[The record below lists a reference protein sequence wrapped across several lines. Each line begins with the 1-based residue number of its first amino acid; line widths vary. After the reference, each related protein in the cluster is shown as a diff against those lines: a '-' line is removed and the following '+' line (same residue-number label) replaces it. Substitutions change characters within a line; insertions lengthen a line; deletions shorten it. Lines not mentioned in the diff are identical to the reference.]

1 MPRSAITILMLLLTL
16 LSPASGF
23 DSYWH
28 SEASRRVGDEFGFSE
43 DARKIMQLGNF
54 SPDFFGPVADFAKIR
69 LPGNAAD
76 SMSQYEQQNAQS
88 RQAAIFLHFDN
99 LSGALDANQKFDFLF
114 QQLLHNTQT
123 ALANFGKLQGV
134 DDRTRKTLIL
144 ITLGASLHAVQDF
157 YSHSDWV
164 HQDFSK
170 FPASTPSATR
180 ASTSA
185 SSKTIAT
192 PSFAAGASVPL
203 AQTSSGLEG
212 LVPSQSAAL
221 QPTPAQGAQSSVR
234 APTWFEY
241 RDKMGDPARW
251 PFQIK
256 TGLYP
261 PQPGVLLS
269 HTHMNHDNSRLIYK
283 EYETPGQPVVDQA
296 QYHMA
301 GAVPAHQNDP
311 ASAAAHQTY
320 AFNTAVAASSEWVRK
335 IEENADARAA
345 IAMAKTWSLKPKE
358 PKLLKE
364 LDAGLAAQMALSC
377 AAGKWDGEDPPGDRG
392 VLCKTI
398 VDQTASPSSA
408 TSAANIE
415 AIITGAVTRVA
426 FPLALKYTGK
436 FWDVH
441 RQYHIL
447 DALTQSIASPGGKY
461 SFTVPAKNP

>member
-1 MPRSAITILMLLLTL
+1 MLHRVTAVLMLLLTL
-16 LSPASGF
+16 LSPAAGF

-28 SEASRRVGDEFGFSE
+28 AEASRRIGEEFGFSE

-54 SPDFFGPVADFAKIR
+54 SPDFFGPVSEFASAK
-69 LPGNAAD
+69 LPGKASDALN
-76 SMSQYEQQNAQS
+76 QYGQQNAQS

-99 LSGALDANQKFDFLF
+99 LSGELDSNQKFDFVF
-114 QQLLHNTQT
+114 QHLLLNTQT
-123 ALANFGKLQGV
+123 ALSSFGKLQGV

-170 FPASTPSATR
+170 FSTTAAAQPQPESMPNDGNTVNPASAFLSSAEALLR
-180 ASTSA
+180 AGQTSA
-185 SSKTIAT
+185 AQQAT
-192 PSFAAGASVPL
+192 PSPA
-203 AQTSSGLEG
+203 
-212 LVPSQSAAL
+212 PSPS
-221 QPTPAQGAQSSVR
+221 PSTMR

-241 RDKMGDPARW
+241 REKMGDPAKW

-261 PQPGVLLS
+261 PRPGVLLT
-269 HTHMNHDNSRLIYK
+269 HTHMNHDNSRLVYR
-283 EYETPGQPVVDQA
+283 EYETPGQPLVQEA
-296 QYHMA
+296 QYHQA
-301 GAVPAHQNDP
+301 GAVPARENDP
-311 ASAAAHQTY
+311 ASAAAHQAY
-320 AFNTAVAASSEWVRK
+320 AFNTAAAASSEWVRK
-335 IEENADARAA
+335 IEENGDARAA
-345 IAMAKTWSLKPKE
+345 IEMAKTWSLKPKE

-364 LDAGLAAQMALSC
+364 LDAGLATEMALSC
-377 AAGKWDGEDPPGDRG
+377 AAGRWDGEDPPADRG

-398 VDQTASPSSA
+398 IDQTVTPSSA
-408 TSAANIE
+408 NSAANIE
-415 AIITGAVTRVA
+415 AIITGAITRLA

-447 DALTQSIASPGGKY
+447 NTLTQGFAAPDGNY
-461 SFTVPAKNP
+461 SFGATIKNP

>member
-1 MPRSAITILMLLLTL
+1 MPQRVIAVLMLLLTL
-16 LSPASGF
+16 LSPAAGF
-23 DSYWH
+23 DSFWH
-28 SEASRRVGDEFGFSE
+28 AEASRRIGEEFGFSE

-54 SPDFFGPVADFAKIR
+54 SPDFFGPVSEFASAK
-69 LPGNAAD
+69 LPGKAAD
-76 SMSQYEQQNAQS
+76 ALNQYGQQNAQS

-99 LSGALDANQKFDFLF
+99 LSGELDSNQKFDFVF
-114 QQLLHNTQT
+114 QQLLHNTQA

-170 FPASTPSATR
+170 FSAIAAPQPQPESKFADDGTTGNRALTVLSSAEAWLRTGQSSTAQQAAPSPPPAPSAST
-180 ASTSA
+180 
-185 SSKTIAT
+185 
-192 PSFAAGASVPL
+192 
-203 AQTSSGLEG
+203 
-212 LVPSQSAAL
+212 
-221 QPTPAQGAQSSVR
+221 VR

-241 RDKMGDPARW
+241 RDKMGDPAKW

-261 PQPGVLLS
+261 PRPGVLLT
-269 HTHMNHDNSRLIYK
+269 HTHMNHDNSRLVYR
-283 EYETPGQPVVDQA
+283 EYETPGEPLVQEA
-296 QYHMA
+296 QYHQA
-301 GAVPAHQNDP
+301 GAVPARENDP
-311 ASAAAHQTY
+311 AAASAHQAY
-320 AFNTAVAASSEWVRK
+320 AFNTAAAAGSEWVRR

-345 IAMAKTWSLKPKE
+345 IEMAKSWNLKPKD

-364 LDAGLAAQMALSC
+364 LDAGLATEMALSC
-377 AAGKWDGEDPPGDRG
+377 AAGKWDGEDPPADRG

-398 VDQTASPSSA
+398 IDQTVSPSSA
-408 TSAANIE
+408 NSTANIE
-415 AIITGAVTRVA
+415 AMITGALTRLA

-447 DALTQSIASPGGKY
+447 NALTQSFAAPDGKY
-461 SFTVPAKNP
+461 SFGSTAQKP